1 MVKLKQCPFLFLA
14 GIKSDLTEKPVT
26 YPTFSW
32 KETRIN
38 YPVGL
43 TCIGEKCQMW
53 DERTEDCGLKRSK
66 KDEHKQEEKQPL
78 TPDERNLI
86 HLSVP
91 EDSIKFSQDPWTCP
105 E

>member
-1 MVKLKQCPFLFLA
+1 MKLKQCPFLFFA
-14 GIKSDLTEKPVT
+14 GIKSDLTEKPVS
-26 YPTFSW
+26 YPSFSW

-53 DERTEDCGLKRSK
+53 NEKTEDCGLKRSK
-66 KDEHKQEEKQPL
+66 KDDHKQEEKQPL
-78 TPDERNLI
+78 TPEERDQI
-86 HLSVP
+86 HLPFLKDPS
-91 EDSIKFSQDPWTCP
+91 KLTQDPWTCP